1 MIAPVSSISG
11 MNSELKA
18 CVSGMGFAFD
28 CGAGGKLDATIAI
41 VAEAPGERE
50 VQQRVPL
57 IGGSGKY
64 LWDILRKDKLTRND
78 VYITNVVKRKLVSA
92 ADGYGLPAGK
102 QKITLTKQERVG
114 WQHILHEELS
124 RLPKLE
130 YVIALGNY
138 ALEALVGVRHH
149 GQAW

>member
-1 MIAPVSSISG
+1 MMIAPVSSIPA
-11 MNSELKA
+11 MNLELKA

-50 VQQRVPL
+50 VQQKVPL

-64 LWDILRKDKLTRND
+64 LWDRLRQDKLTRND

-92 ADGYGLPAGK
+92 ADGYALPAHK
-102 QKITLTKQERVG
+102 QKVSISKQERTG
-114 WQHILHEELS
+114 W
-124 RLPKLE
+124 
-130 YVIALGNY
+130 
-138 ALEALVGVRHH
+138 
-149 GQAW
+149 